1 MTRHTFNL
9 SRAKVVGRNKR
20 SKKAMSI
27 LREKLQNAEGDV
39 SISPE
44 LNQSIWRKGGSN
56 PPSKVTVEV
65 EEEDGRK
72 VAYPAEIPSKET
84 KTQETSSTK
93 DTTEEET
100 ESEEDYSDV
109 VGGTVG
115 DAKDAISEMED
126 PDYEALLEAEKAGK
140 DRKTLK
146 EFIEGKM
153 EG

>member
-1 MTRHTFNL
+1 MTRYKFNI
-9 SRAKVVGRNKR
+9 SKARVVGPNKR

-27 LREKLQNAEGDV
+27 LREKLQDAEGEV

-44 LNQSIWRKGGSN
+44 LNQAIWQKGGGN
-56 PPSKVTVEV
+56 PPSKIAVEV
-65 EEEDGRK
+65 EEVAGRK
-72 VAYPAEIPSKET
+72 VARPAEEKGREET
-84 KTQETSSTK
+84 TS
-93 DTTEEET
+93 TTEET
-100 ESEEDYSDV
+100 ASENYSDV

-115 DAKDAISEMED
+115 DAKDAISEMEN
-126 PDYEALLEAEKAGK
+126 PDYEALLEAEKEGK

>member
-9 SRAKVVGRNKR
+9 SRARVVGPNKR

-27 LREKLQNAEGDV
+27 LREKLQDAEGDV

-44 LNQSIWRKGGSN
+44 LNQELWRKGGSN
-56 PPSKVTVEV
+56 PPSKITVEV
-65 EEEDGRK
+65 EEVGDRK
-72 VAYPAEIPSKET
+72 VAMPADQPGRDTSE
-84 KTQETSSTK
+84 QETGTNRS
-93 DTTEEET
+93 
-100 ESEEDYSDV
+100 EDYSDV

-115 DAKDAISEMED
+115 EAKDAISEMED
-126 PDYEALLEAEKAGK
+126 PDYETLLEAEKDGK

>member
-1 MTRHTFNL
+1 MTRHTFNI
-9 SRAKVVGRNKR
+9 SKARVAGPNKR

-27 LREKLQNAEGDV
+27 LREKLQEAEGDV

-44 LNQSIWRKGGSN
+44 LNQEVWRKGGSN
-56 PPSKVTVEV
+56 PPSKISVDVEQVGDRKIARPV
-65 EEEDGRK
+65 EEPQRK
-72 VAYPAEIPSKET
+72 ST
-84 KTQETSSTK
+84 TQESSSK
-93 DTTEEET
+93 
-100 ESEEDYSDV
+100 DYSDV

-126 PDYEALLEAEKAGK
+126 PDYEALLEAEKSGK